1 MRRLGDVLKHWAE
14 HTPNN
19 PAISDEIRS
28 LSYGQ
33 LNQAVADCRHF
44 LADCGLRPGDRVA
57 LIGENSTVLATL
69 ILAAGL
75 DDIWVVLEN
84 ARRAPLETDAV
95 CSHAQ
100 PRRILYLSENSPSA
114 SEHASRHNAQV
125 VATPFG
131 ALAMGP
137 LIDTL
142 PEPCYGSAQD
152 QVAALIYT
160 TGSTGIPKGVM
171 LTHGNLLYIGSLM
184 QQQRHLIPEDRV
196 YGILPITHVMGLS
209 SGLLGTLASGA
220 HVQLVPR
227 FAIAHCVNSLNREGI
242 SVLQGAP
249 AMFSRLVKSEQIRD
263 LQSATLRVI
272 AAGGAPLDPTLKR
285 EVEQTFGLT
294 LHNGYGLT
302 EGSAICWTRLESA
315 NTDCAV
321 GPPNPGVEI
330 AILDAERKPV
340 KLGEQGSLWVKGP
353 NIMKGYFRDPQR
365 TSTVL
370 TSDGWFNTEDLAR
383 QLPDGRINIEGR
395 TKDLIIRS
403 GFNVSPLE
411 VETALNAHEQIQ
423 HSAVLGHTIC
433 GNEQIVAM
441 IELIPGASLKEE
453 DVRLFLQDRLS
464 PYKRPGRILFVDN
477 LPVAPNGK
485 VLKHQLKQT
494 LKELT

>member
-14 HTPNN
+14 HTPDN

-33 LNQAVADCRHF
+33 LNQALTDCRRF
-44 LADCGLRPGDRVA
+44 LAGAGLRPGDRLA
-57 LIGENSTVLATL
+57 LIGENSTMLATL

-95 CSHAQ
+95 CGHAR
-100 PRRILYLSENSPSA
+100 PRRILYLTENSPSA
-114 SEHASRHNAQV
+114 GEHACRHKALEV
-125 VATPFG
+125 KTPFG
-131 ALAMGP
+131 SLAMGP
-137 LIDTL
+137 LMETV
-142 PEPCYGSAQD
+142 PEPCFGSAQD

-160 TGSTGIPKGVM
+160 TGSTGTPKGVM
-171 LTHGNLLYIGSLM
+171 LTHGNLLFIGSLM
-184 QQQRHLIPEDRV
+184 QQQRRLIPEDRV

-209 SGLLGTLASGA
+209 SGLIGTLASGA

-227 FAIAHCVNSLNREGI
+227 FSVAHCLDSLNRKGI
-242 SVLQGAP
+242 TVLQGAP
-249 AMFSRLVKSEQIRD
+249 AMFSRLVKSEQIHG
-263 LQSATLRVI
+263 LHATTLRVI
-272 AAGGAPLDPTLKR
+272 AAGGAPLDPTLKH

-315 NTDCAV
+315 NPDCAV
-321 GPPNPGVEI
+321 GPPNPGVDI
-330 AILDAERKPV
+330 AILDAENRPV
-340 KLGEQGSLWVKGP
+340 EPGAQGSLWAKGP

-365 TSTVL
+365 TAAVL
-370 TSDGWFNTEDLAR
+370 TADGWFNTEDLAR

-423 HSAVLGHTIC
+423 HSAVLGHTLC

-453 DVRLFLQDRLS
+453 DVRLFLQERLS
-464 PYKRPGRILFVDN
+464 PYKRPGRIIFVDN

-494 LKELT
+494 LEELT

>member
-1 MRRLGDVLKHWAE
+1 MRRLGDVLRHWTE
-14 HTPNN
+14 HTPDS

-28 LSYGQ
+28 LSYAQ
-33 LNQAVADCRHF
+33 LSQAVADCRHF
-44 LADCGLRPGDRVA
+44 LASIGVRPGDRVM
-57 LIGENSTVLATL
+57 LIGENSSVLAIF

-100 PRRILYLSENSPSA
+100 PRRILYLTENSPSA
-114 SEHASRHNAQV
+114 GEHASRHKVQAV
-125 VATPFG
+125 TTPFG
-131 ALAMGP
+131 ALAIGP
-137 LIDTL
+137 LMETP
-142 PEPCYGSAQD
+142 PEVCYGPAQD

-160 TGSTGIPKGVM
+160 TGSTGTPKGVM
-171 LTHGNLLYIGSLM
+171 LTHGNLLFIGLLM

-209 SGLLGTLASGA
+209 SGLIGTLASGA

-227 FAIAHCVNSLNREGI
+227 FAIDHCLNSLSRDGI
-242 SVLQGAP
+242 SILQGAP
-249 AMFSRLVKSEQIRD
+249 AMFSRLIKSEQIQHLRT
-263 LQSATLRVI
+263 ATLRVI
-272 AAGGAPLDPTLKR
+272 AAGGAPLDPTLKQ

-315 NTDCAV
+315 NPDCAV

-330 AILDAERKPV
+330 AILDPERQQVTP
-340 KLGEQGSLWVKGP
+340 GEQGSLWARGP

-365 TSTVL
+365 TASVL
-370 TSDGWFNTEDLAR
+370 TDDGWFNTEDLAR
-383 QLPDGRINIEGR
+383 QLPDGRVIIEGR
-395 TKDLIIRS
+395 NKDLIIRS

-423 HSAVLGHTIC
+423 HSAVLGHMIC
-433 GNEQIVAM
+433 GNEQIIAM
-441 IELIPGASLKEE
+441 IERCPGASLKEE
-453 DVRLFLQDRLS
+453 DVRQFLQDRLS
-464 PYKRPGRILFVDN
+464 PYKRPGRIFFVDS

-494 LKELT
+494 LKELI